1 MKTLFL
7 IRHAKSSWDDP
18 ELPDKDRPL
27 GDRGRRDARKMGK
40 RLAKGDVNPRF
51 DPVQSGAARA
61 LESREMICRQC
72 GTEIADKA
80 LVCYRCGTATAEA
93 KFKPVVPP
101 RAARR
106 TVLIVVLIAIVLI
119 ALTTAYVEFS
129 RGAQTGAV
137 SGIAVAAALL
147 IVVVRAVARRR

>member
-1 MKTLFL
+1 
-7 IRHAKSSWDDP
+7 
-18 ELPDKDRPL
+18 
-27 GDRGRRDARKMGK
+27 
-40 RLAKGDVNPRF
+40 
-51 DPVQSGAARA
+51 
-61 LESREMICRQC
+61 MICRKC

-80 LVCYRCGTATAEA
+80 LVCYRCGTATAEP
-93 KFKPVVPP
+93 KFKPAVPP